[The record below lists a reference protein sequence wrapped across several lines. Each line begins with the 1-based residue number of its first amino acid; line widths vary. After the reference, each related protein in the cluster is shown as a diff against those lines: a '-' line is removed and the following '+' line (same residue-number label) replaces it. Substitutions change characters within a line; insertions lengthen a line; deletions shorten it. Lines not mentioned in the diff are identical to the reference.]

1 MLSGP
6 LQLKPRCIFCRNVF
20 YIDDGQIYFPP
31 QCTSKQF
38 LHLLLKPTLNCTILM
53 FLTVYITDSVHI
65 QTSLNEFLFILLGIY
80 AIEKMVYIAMV
91 PYYEK
96 KY

>member
-1 MLSGP
+1 
-6 LQLKPRCIFCRNVF
+6 
-20 YIDDGQIYFPP
+20 
-31 QCTSKQF
+31 
-38 LHLLLKPTLNCTILM
+38 M